1 MIKALSLKKGKTVTA
16 TKIVE
21 SPDTAMTLDRKVTGT
36 LPPAPPSDVPILIVM
51 ETPVPVPPA
60 NGETAAATLGSAKLP
75 KTASELPLF
84 GFLGL
89 LCVSASLGVKILR
102 TVLGY

>member
-1 MIKALSLKKGKTVTA
+1 MTVTA

-36 LPPAPPSDVPILIVM
+36 LPPPPPAPPSDVPILIVM
-51 ETPVPVPPA
+51 QTPAPVPPA